1 MSTYL
6 VTGSASGMG
15 RATADRLVA
24 NGHSVIGVDLNNAD
38 ISADLS
44 TPEGRR
50 TVLDSA
56 PAMLD
61 GAVCCAGLVGLTGRP
76 GSSLVSVNYFGT
88 VEVLAGLKDRF
99 TPGSSVVLFSSNST
113 TVQPGW
119 DPDLVDACLSGDE
132 PAARALADEA
142 ESLSVYPATKV
153 ALVRW
158 MRRNL
163 GSWIEQGVRVNAVAP
178 GLIQTA
184 MTDSVRQDPTLGSLI
199 DAFPVPAGRPGTA
212 QEVAA
217 LTAFLLSPEASYLF
231 GSFIVIDG
239 GTEALLRPDDWP
251 ARWEV

>member
-38 ISADLS
+38 ICADLS

-119 DPDLVDACLSGDE
+119 DPALVDACLSGDE

-163 GSWIEQGVRVNAVAP
+163 SSWIEQGVRVNAVAP

-184 MTDSVRQDPTLGSLI
+184 MTDAVRQDPTLGNLI

-217 LTAFLLSPEASYLF
+217 LTAFLLSPEAAYLV

>member
-24 NGHSVIGVDLNNAD
+24 HGHTVVGVDLVDAD
-38 ISADLS
+38 ICADLS
-44 TPEGRR
+44 TSDGRR
-50 TVLDSA
+50 TVVDSA
-56 PAMLD
+56 PAALD

-76 GSSLVSVNYFGT
+76 GSALVSVNYFGT
-88 VEVLAGLKDRF
+88 VEVLEGLKDRF
-99 TPGSSVVLFSSNST
+99 TQGSSIVLFSSNST

-119 DPDLVDACLSGDE
+119 DPALVDACLSGDE
-132 PAARALADEA
+132 PAARALADVE
-142 ESLSVYPATKV
+142 ESLSVYPATKA
-153 ALVRW
+153 ALARW
-158 MRRNL
+158 MRRNV
-163 GSWIEQGVRVNAVAP
+163 GTWIGQGIRVNAVAP

-184 MTDSVRQDPTLGSLI
+184 MTDSVREDPTLGSLI

-217 LTAFLLSPEASYLF
+217 LTAFLLSAEASYLV

-251 ARWEV
+251 ARWAV

>member
-15 RATADRLVA
+15 RATAEHLVA
-24 NGHSVIGVDLNNAD
+24 DGHTVIGVDLANAD

-50 TVLDSA
+50 TVVDAA
-56 PAMLD
+56 PAALD

-76 GSSLVSVNYFGT
+76 GSALVSVNYFGT
-88 VEVLAGLKDRF
+88 VEVLEGLKDRF
-99 TPGSSVVLFSSNST
+99 VPGASVVLFSSNST

-119 DPDLVDACLSGDE
+119 DPVLVEACLYGDE
-132 PAARALADEA
+132 PAARALADDA

-163 GSWIEQGVRVNAVAP
+163 RSWIERGVRVNAVAP

-184 MTDSVRQDPTLGSLI
+184 MTDSVRQDPALGSLI
-199 DAFPVPAGRPGTA
+199 DAFPIPAGRPGTA
-212 QEVAA
+212 EEVAA
-217 LTAFLLSPEASYLF
+217 LTAFLLSPEAGYLV
-231 GSFIVIDG
+231 GSFLVIDG
-239 GTEALLRPDDWP
+239 GTEAMLRPDDWP
-251 ARWEV
+251 ALWKV